1 MSPMTNSIS
10 YFADLD
16 LWQLKAKSAE
26 EQPELACV
34 CALLEKASPAQPV
47 LAPNLLHN
55 NYGLKTP
62 VMEGPHL
69 LQIWHFNFKGMS
81 ERKGE

>member
-1 MSPMTNSIS
+1 MSPTTNSIS

-26 EQPELACV
+26 EQPELASV
-34 CALLEKASPAQPV
+34 CSFGKGLPGPACACSKPASR
-47 LAPNLLHN
+47 

-81 ERKGE
+81 EGKGE

>member
-1 MSPMTNSIS
+1 MSPTTNSIS

-47 LAPNLLHN
+47 LAPNLLHKIAFISV
-55 NYGLKTP
+55 L
-62 VMEGPHL
+62 GPHVCSTG
-69 LQIWHFNFKGMS
+69 IS
-81 ERKGE
+81 